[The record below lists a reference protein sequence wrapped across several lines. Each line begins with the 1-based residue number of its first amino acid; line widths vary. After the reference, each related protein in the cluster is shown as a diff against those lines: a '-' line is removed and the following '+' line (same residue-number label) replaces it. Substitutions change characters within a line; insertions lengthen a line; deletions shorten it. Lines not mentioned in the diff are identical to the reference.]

1 MMRQP
6 SGDTGTA
13 LVHVI
18 LLLTVVSAVAAGAAA
33 LARIEVAVSAAQRTD
48 RDAAYAAQA
57 VLAAAVRELDALAD
71 WDGALAGVRHAA
83 FSDGAASS
91 PRQIPGGGQ
100 VLVCCGGDSATARVD
115 AETGMTWRPFAWQS
129 LAALLGVADAARHY
143 VVAWVADD
151 PDDPDGNPQT
161 DTNDRVL
168 VRAEAITP
176 SGGRKGVNVLIQR
189 APLDPATRTRAAGLE
204 ILSWHELR

>member
-1 MMRQP
+1 MMRQ
-6 SGDTGTA
+6 SSAEAGTA

-18 LLLTVVSAVAAGAAA
+18 LLLTVITAVAAGAAA

-57 VLAAAVRELDALAD
+57 VLAAVVRELDAVAD

-83 FSDGAASS
+83 FSDGAGSS

-100 VLVCCGGDSATARVD
+100 VLVCCGPDSATARVD

-129 LAALLGVADAARHY
+129 LAALLNVADAPRLY

-151 PDDPDGNPQT
+151 PDDPDGSPYA
-161 DTNDRVL
+161 DSNDRL
-168 VRAEAITP
+168 MVRAEAITP
-176 SGGRKGVNVLIQR
+176 SGGRKGASVLIQR
-189 APLDPATRTRAAGLE
+189 APLDPATATRVAGLE
-204 ILSWHELR
+204 ILSWQDLR